1 MDDLDFVKKLEVD
14 DELFDKEY
22 DKLVDF
28 YNLLH
33 YWKVHDYIAEHKGL
47 IVFLNKLKPRLID
60 SFPTGKFDLIL
71 NTDFEYPDW
80 ATVILFVKVDEY
92 TFDNGVMEDIDKIF
106 FDFLPLQQKLGVM
119 PNLAIWP
126 ALYDC

>member
-14 DELFDKEY
+14 DELFDEEY
-22 DKLVDF
+22 DKLGDF
-28 YNLLH
+28 YNLRH
-33 YWKVHDYIAEHKGL
+33 YWKVHDYISEHKGL

>member
-22 DKLVDF
+22 DKLGDF
-28 YNLLH
+28 YNLRH
-33 YWKVHDYIAEHKGL
+33 YWKVHDYIAKHKGL

>member
-22 DKLVDF
+22 DKLGDF
-28 YNLLH
+28 YNLRH

-60 SFPTGKFDLIL
+60 SFPIGKFDLIL

>member
-22 DKLVDF
+22 DKLGDF
-28 YNLLH
+28 YNLRH

-92 TFDNGVMEDIDKIF
+92 TFDIGVMEDIDKIF

>member
-22 DKLVDF
+22 DKLGDF
-28 YNLLH
+28 YNLRH

-71 NTDFEYPDW
+71 NTDSEYPDW

>member
-1 MDDLDFVKKLEVD
+1 MDFVKKLEVD

-22 DKLVDF
+22 DKLGDF
-28 YNLLH
+28 YNLRH
-33 YWKVHDYIAEHKGL
+33 YWKVHDYISEHKGL

>member
-22 DKLVDF
+22 DKLGDF
-28 YNLLH
+28 YNLRH

-71 NTDFEYPDW
+71 NTDFEYSDW
-80 ATVILFVKVDEY
+80 SYILLYIKVDDY
-92 TFDNGVMEDIDKIF
+92 TFNNGVMEDIKKIT
-106 FDFLPLQQKLGVM
+106 FDFIPLRRKLGVM
-119 PNLAIWP
+119 SDLSLRP

>member
-22 DKLVDF
+22 DKLGDF
-28 YNLLH
+28 YNLRH
-33 YWKVHDYIAEHKGL
+33 YWKVHDYISEHKGL